1 MAGRLHSGNPVRQL
15 LQESLNVGPRKP
27 RNTAIYY
34 LFISHRGLIDLLVT
48 WENMKMDPYLT
59 LYTKIPEELKTKM

>member
-1 MAGRLHSGNPVRQL
+1 MAGRLHSGNPEMQL
-15 LQESLNVGPRKP
+15 LQESFTVGLRKP

-48 WENMKMDPYLT
+48 GEKMKMDP
-59 LYTKIPEELKTKM
+59 